1 MNRSP
6 LPNLDDTQRAE
17 LRRRV
22 EAAMRREKR
31 VVRWVLFFISLGI
44 GVLFA
49 LIAIII
55 AATTPGIAEA
65 FARADDATPAIM
77 VLPMIASFLAIL
89 FQGIGLAIDS
99 GAGDREMR
107 TRLTR
112 TEQSDMLMDEALGS
126 DDDLVGIKRKRDETT
141 YRLSDDGEIIP
152 DSDLELNPNAVDAG
166 RRASR

>member
-1 MNRSP
+1 MNPSS
-6 LPNLDDTQRAE
+6 LPNLDDSQRAE

-31 VVRWVLFFISLGI
+31 IVRWVLFFISLGI
-44 GVLFA
+44 GVLLA
-49 LIAIII
+49 MIAIIV

-77 VLPMIASFLAIL
+77 VLPMIAAFLAIF

-112 TEQSDMLMDEALGS
+112 SELSDMLLDEALGS
-126 DDDLVGIKRKRDETT
+126 DDDRVGIKRKRHETA

-152 DSDLELNPNAVDAG
+152 DDALESTAIEVDSA

>member
-6 LPNLDDTQRAE
+6 LPNLDDSQRAE

-22 EAAMRREKR
+22 EAAMHREKR
-31 VVRWVLFFISLGI
+31 ALRWIMFFASLGI
-44 GVLFA
+44 GILFA
-49 LIAIII
+49 VIAIVI
-55 AATTPGIAEA
+55 AATTPAITEA
-65 FARADDATPAIM
+65 FARADDPTPAILI
-77 VLPMIASFLAIL
+77 LPLIAAFLGIL
-89 FQGIGLAIDS
+89 FQGIGLAYDS
-99 GAGDREMR
+99 GLGDREMR

-112 TEQSDMLMDEALGS
+112 SELSDMLMDEALGS